1 MLTLNLN
8 LLYTVVNVLIL
19 FLLLRKFL
27 YKPVMGIIAQRQKQV
42 DDALNAAETS
52 KKEAAA
58 AMNAAQDKLR
68 NVDTEAAAR
77 RETYEQQAET
87 AKQQLLAEAQ
97 KQADAIVAEGKAAA
111 EAERQHKLREA
122 DAQTT
127 ALARAMCEKTVMTNA
142 SQQFLTKAASGAM
155 SYAAKQFIT
164 KELKNPDLANAIV
177 SGSAGGNQQKKDDD
191 KKDDDKKDS

>member
-77 RETYEQQAET
+77 RETYEQQAEEGISDLVSIIEPT
-87 AKQQLLAEAQ
+87 MVAALSIVIGAVLLS
-97 KQADAIVAEGKAAA
+97 
-111 EAERQHKLREA
+111 
-122 DAQTT
+122 
-127 ALARAMCEKTVMTNA
+127 VM
-142 SQQFLTKAASGAM
+142 M
-155 SYAAKQFIT
+155 
-164 KELKNPDLANAIV
+164 PM
-177 SGSAGGNQQKKDDD
+177 AGII
-191 KKDDDKKDS
+191 SSIL

>member
-77 RETYEQQAET
+77 RTAYEQQAEKD
-87 AKQQLLAEAQ
+87 KQQLLA
-97 KQADAIVAEGKAAA
+97 DA
-111 EAERQHKLREA
+111 
-122 DAQTT
+122 
-127 ALARAMCEKTVMTNA
+127 
-142 SQQFLTKAASGAM
+142 
-155 SYAAKQFIT
+155 
-164 KELKNPDLANAIV
+164 
-177 SGSAGGNQQKKDDD
+177 
-191 KKDDDKKDS
+191 

>member
-68 NVDTEAAAR
+68 TPRLLPAAR
-77 RETYEQQAET
+77 LTSSRP
-87 AKQQLLAEAQ
+87 
-97 KQADAIVAEGKAAA
+97 
-111 EAERQHKLREA
+111 KLQSSSCWLRPRNRPMP
-122 DAQTT
+122 
-127 ALARAMCEKTVMTNA
+127 L
-142 SQQFLTKAASGAM
+142 
-155 SYAAKQFIT
+155 
-164 KELKNPDLANAIV
+164 
-177 SGSAGGNQQKKDDD
+177 
-191 KKDDDKKDS
+191 

>member
-77 RETYEQQAET
+77 RETYEQQAEN
-87 AKQQLLAEAQ
+87 AKQLLRAEAH
-97 KQADAIVAEGKAAA
+97 KLAYAILALGKAAA
-111 EAERQHKLREA
+111 VAERQQKLREA

-127 ALARAMCEKTVMTNA
+127 ALARAMCEKLLSRN
-142 SQQFLTKAASGAM
+142 LTEQDDSRLLDDLLEKAGA
-155 SYAAKQFIT
+155 
-164 KELKNPDLANAIV
+164 EH
-177 SGSAGGNQQKKDDD
+177 GN
-191 KKDDDKKDS
+191 

>member
-58 AMNAAQDKLR
+58 AMNAAQLP
-68 NVDTEAAAR
+68 AAR
-77 RETYEQQAET
+77 LTSSRP
-87 AKQQLLAEAQ
+87 
-97 KQADAIVAEGKAAA
+97 
-111 EAERQHKLREA
+111 KLQSSSCWPRPRNSPMP
-122 DAQTT
+122 
-127 ALARAMCEKTVMTNA
+127 L
-142 SQQFLTKAASGAM
+142 
-155 SYAAKQFIT
+155 
-164 KELKNPDLANAIV
+164 
-177 SGSAGGNQQKKDDD
+177 
-191 KKDDDKKDS
+191 

>member
-8 LLYTVVNVLIL
+8 LLYTVVNILVL

-27 YKPVMGIIAQRQKQV
+27 YKPVMNIIAQRQKQV

-58 AMNAAQDKLR
+58 QDKLR

-77 RETYEQQAET
+77 RTAYEQQAEKD
-87 AKQQLLAEAQ
+87 KQQLLADAQ
-97 KQADAIVAEGKAAA
+97 KQADAILAEGKAAA
-111 EAERQHKLREA
+111 EAERQHKLRQA

-127 ALARAMCEKTVMTNA
+127 ALARAMCEKLLARNLNEQDDA
-142 SQQFLTKAASGAM
+142 RLLDDLLEKAGAENG
-155 SYAAKQFIT
+155 K
-164 KELKNPDLANAIV
+164 
-177 SGSAGGNQQKKDDD
+177 
-191 KKDDDKKDS
+191 

>member
-77 RETYEQQAET
+77 REAYEQQAET

-97 KQADAIVAEGKAAA
+97 KQADAIVAGLYEYYVSYRGHCPEAEGKLHFVPFPIVPQPKLQHCYNAA
-111 EAERQHKLREA
+111 EPLKI
-122 DAQTT
+122 
-127 ALARAMCEKTVMTNA
+127 
-142 SQQFLTKAASGAM
+142 
-155 SYAAKQFIT
+155 FIISIHSSSCFCAVIST
-164 KELKNPDLANAIV
+164 LP
-177 SGSAGGNQQKKDDD
+177 
-191 KKDDDKKDS
+191 

>member
-87 AKQQLLAEAQ
+87 AKQQL
-97 KQADAIVAEGKAAA
+97 QADAIVAEGKAAA

-127 ALARAMCEKTVMTNA
+127 ALARAMCEKLLSRN
-142 SQQFLTKAASGAM
+142 LTEQDDSRLLDDLLEKAGA
-155 SYAAKQFIT
+155 
-164 KELKNPDLANAIV
+164 EH
-177 SGSAGGNQQKKDDD
+177 GN
-191 KKDDDKKDS
+191 

>member
-8 LLYTVVNVLIL
+8 LLYTVVNVLVL

-27 YKPVMGIIAQRQKQV
+27 YKPVMNIIAQRQKQV
-42 DDALNAAETS
+42 DDALAAAETS
-52 KKEAAA
+52 KKEAATA
-58 AMNAAQDKLR
+58 LNTAQDKLR

-77 RETYEQQAET
+77 REAYEQQAET

-127 ALARAMCEKTVMTNA
+127 ALARAMCEKLLSRN
-142 SQQFLTKAASGAM
+142 LTEQDDSRLLDDLLEKAGA
-155 SYAAKQFIT
+155 
-164 KELKNPDLANAIV
+164 EH
-177 SGSAGGNQQKKDDD
+177 GN
-191 KKDDDKKDS
+191 

>member
-97 KQADAIVAEGKAAA
+97 KQAGKLWW
-111 EAERQHKLREA
+111 QWIW
-122 DAQTT
+122 Q
-127 ALARAMCEKTVMTNA
+127 
-142 SQQFLTKAASGAM
+142 
-155 SYAAKQFIT
+155 
-164 KELKNPDLANAIV
+164 
-177 SGSAGGNQQKKDDD
+177 
-191 KKDDDKKDS
+191 

>member
-58 AMNAAQDKLR
+58 AMNAAQLVLRGVQSCRSLFFGGLSGSQSVVYLLLALR
-68 NVDTEAAAR
+68 NDVHDRLVQELA
-77 RETYEQQAET
+77 EQQ
-87 AKQQLLAEAQ
+87 KQHQNVDDCIQ
-97 KQADAIVAEGKAAA
+97 KVQIQC
-111 EAERQHKLREA
+111 QHSSCLRDQPRNRMMIRA
-122 DAQTT
+122 TT
-127 ALARAMCEKTVMTNA
+127 KPKIAVPSARAAPSSRLV
-142 SQQFLTKAASGAM
+142 
-155 SYAAKQFIT
+155 
-164 KELKNPDLANAIV
+164 
-177 SGSAGGNQQKKDDD
+177 
-191 KKDDDKKDS
+191 

>member
-42 DDALNAAETS
+42 DDALNAAEPS

-58 AMNAAQDKLR
+58 AMNAALDKLR

-127 ALARAMCEKTVMTNA
+127 ALARAMCEKLLSRN
-142 SQQFLTKAASGAM
+142 LTEQDDSRLLDDLLEKAGA
-155 SYAAKQFIT
+155 
-164 KELKNPDLANAIV
+164 EH
-177 SGSAGGNQQKKDDD
+177 GN
-191 KKDDDKKDS
+191 